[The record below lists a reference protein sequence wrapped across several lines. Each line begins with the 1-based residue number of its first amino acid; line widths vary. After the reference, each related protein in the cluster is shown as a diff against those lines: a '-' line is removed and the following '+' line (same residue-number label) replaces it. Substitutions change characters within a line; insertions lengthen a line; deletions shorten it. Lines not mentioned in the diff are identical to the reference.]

1 MHEEILSPEQVRLLP
16 LLGEFADDF
25 GLIGGTAIALQ
36 IGHRRSID
44 FDLVTFSELQTDKIR
59 NKIRKNHRIDSTLVD
74 ETDELTLAVDGLK
87 FTFLRYP
94 FLVPLTRNLRA
105 KIKMPDLLPL
115 AAMKAFTISRRAKWK
130 DYVDLYFVFKQYN
143 LKELSSTAKKLF
155 GEEFN
160 EKLFREQLAF
170 FKDIDY
176 SEKIAFIA
184 GYETDDGTIKD
195 RLTEVSLQR

>member
-1 MHEEILSPEQVRLLP
+1 M
-16 LLGEFADDF
+16 
-25 GLIGGTAIALQ
+25 
-36 IGHRRSID
+36 
-44 FDLVTFSELQTDKIR
+44 TFSELQTDKIR

-94 FLVPLTRNLRA
+94 FLVPLTRNLQT
-105 KIKMPDLLPL
+105 KIKMPDLLSL